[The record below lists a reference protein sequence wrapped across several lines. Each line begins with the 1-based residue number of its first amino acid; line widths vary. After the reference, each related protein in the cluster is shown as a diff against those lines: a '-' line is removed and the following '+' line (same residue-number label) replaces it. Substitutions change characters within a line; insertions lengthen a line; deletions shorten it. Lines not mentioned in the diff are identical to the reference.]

1 MEYLVGALLYSLTS
15 PLFWIELALCIAM
28 SFFVSIGVLV
38 GILGGSLIVTYINR
52 RNFGFYVFAM
62 ADVALIVV
70 IAVEAVI

>member
-1 MEYLVGALLYSLTS
+1 MKYLAGALLYSLTS
-15 PLFWIELALCIAM
+15 PLFWIELVLFVAM

-38 GILGGSLIVTYINR
+38 GLLGGSLIVTYINR
-52 RNFGFYVFAM
+52 CNFGFYVFAM